1 MDVQLQEAMAAGVA
15 ADGTTDSV
23 RAALSRLQRSSY
35 YGHKGPRPNSHGVCA
50 IARDMLACI
59 PQNII
64 DLVKSSNYGGG
75 RVTKADNEDL
85 VHVLDL
91 HTNALWIKG
100 VIKAFPRSVPS
111 AYMIADA
118 LLVVDEV
125 LCHNLYRDRDQ
136 HRLLALQDG
145 ALLKRLVGHLRTLWR
160 AQQYRIDPDDDSLAQ
175 ACSTIPYRPGRPH
188 HVTNSTT
195 SRVAE
200 LKALLRENNK
210 RTLEGEGEDD
220 LRDLED
226 AVMEELSPLKETDSA
241 CPSASSAC
249 QSASSACP
257 SAEASIPVCELGVD
271 EDVALEIEEL
281 GVLDMGEDMVDRQSR
296 KKAFPSPP
304 PCWVSD
310 ALRPSAFFLALPDK
324 QIIAALSGDV
334 PDQKKCTASATYVK
348 ITSSKTNRNQATSKE
363 LRQIKGLLP
372 VPPDMP
378 AAAQSEGARRG
389 TRNYT
394 VKSANGAA
402 IRVQLA
408 NKVFRVISTAPGY
421 ELEGSPNNVWSR
433 GGINAAW
440 LVAVGRSGFANRSLL
455 ELAEDIGTV

>member
-15 ADGTTDSV
+15 ADDTTDSV

-35 YGHKGPRPNSHGVCA
+35 YGHKGRRPNSHGVCA
-50 IARDMLACI
+50 IARDVLACI
-59 PQNII
+59 PQKII
-64 DLVKSSNYGGG
+64 DLVNSSNYGGG
-75 RVTKADNEDL
+75 RITKADNEDM

-160 AQQYRIDPDDDSLAQ
+160 AQQYRIDTDDNGLL
-175 ACSTIPYRPGRPH
+175 
-188 HVTNSTT
+188 TNSTT

-200 LKALLRENNK
+200 LKALLQENNK
-210 RTLEGEGEDD
+210 RKLEGEGEDD
-220 LRDLED
+220 LRALED
-226 AVMEELSPLKETDSA
+226 AVMEELSPLKEPDSA

-257 SAEASIPVCELGVD
+257 SASSACQSAEASIPVCELGVV

-304 PCWVSD
+304 PRWVSD
-310 ALRPSAFFLALPDK
+310 ALRPSAFSPR
-324 QIIAALSGDV
+324 IA
-334 PDQKKCTASATYVK
+334 
-348 ITSSKTNRNQATSKE
+348 RQA
-363 LRQIKGLLP
+363 
-372 VPPDMP
+372 DH
-378 AAAQSEGARRG
+378 
-389 TRNYT
+389 Y
-394 VKSANGAA
+394 
-402 IRVQLA
+402 
-408 NKVFRVISTAPGY
+408 
-421 ELEGSPNNVWSR
+421 
-433 GGINAAW
+433 GIE
-440 LVAVGRSGFANRSLL
+440 R
-455 ELAEDIGTV
+455 